1 MLKFIFVFLFFLT
14 INGAPTKKFYDTI
27 SYAKQSDSPWTVL
40 IKLGADERRCTGSL
54 IHKEYVITAAHC
66 FDNLEMDYEK
76 LEEFIKINIGDWKP
90 DTDPDCDDAD
100 DDDDDAEICSDHHY
114 ADIPPKAIYIHD
126 DYKNHD
132 IRFDVAMIK
141 LSRPPRLSPY
151 ITLIPLST
159 DTDEQT
165 YEEGTMIITG
175 FGEDKPKQPT
185 KQKKQ
190 TEVTLIEYRK
200 CKTELGAS
208 YTAEHHFCA
217 SVPDGITTCSGDS
230 GGPVTSFDNGVY
242 KLQGIVGAGNTDCV
256 GSDRPSRILKI
267 EPLIPWIEQTI
278 RGESHTLTT
287 PSTTTTTEE
296 EEECDDLVC

>member
-175 FGEDKPKQPT
+175 FGKYY
-185 KQKKQ
+185 
-190 TEVTLIEYRK
+190 L
-200 CKTELGAS
+200 
-208 YTAEHHFCA
+208 
-217 SVPDGITTCSGDS
+217 
-230 GGPVTSFDNGVY
+230 
-242 KLQGIVGAGNTDCV
+242 
-256 GSDRPSRILKI
+256 
-267 EPLIPWIEQTI
+267 W
-278 RGESHTLTT
+278 RG
-287 PSTTTTTEE
+287 
-296 EEECDDLVC
+296 